1 LAKFIFPHL
10 EVYFMSTQSVPRRLA
25 AELVGTFIFVFVG
38 AGGVITST
46 HFAPNM
52 GLLIAALANG
62 LGLAIAVSLTMGVS
76 GGHLN
81 PAVTLGMLVTSRI
94 RAAEAVGYI
103 VAQVVGATLAAYTLV
118 LLVPQSIGSA
128 ANYGAPSLG
137 SGVGV
142 GVGIAFEAVM
152 TFVLLSAVFGTAVDP
167 RAPKIGG
174 FGIGLAV
181 FLDVLTGGPFTGA
194 MMNPAR
200 AIGPEIA
207 AHYFSAWYVY
217 WIGPIIGG
225 IVGALVY
232 QYVIMDHQSSGAT
245 S

>member
-1 LAKFIFPHL
+1 MSSQSFPR
-10 EVYFMSTQSVPRRLA
+10 MLA
-25 AELVGTFIFVFVG
+25 AELVGTYIFVFVG
-38 AGGVITST
+38 AGGVVTSS
-46 HFAPNM
+46 HFAPSM
-52 GLLIAALANG
+52 GLLIAAFANG
-62 LGLAIAVSLTMGVS
+62 VGLGVAVSLTMGVS

-81 PAVTLGMLVTSRI
+81 PAVTLGMLATRRI
-94 RAAEAVGYI
+94 NVARAVGYI
-103 VAQVVGATLAAYTLV
+103 VAQVVGATLAGYTLV
-118 LLVPQSIGSA
+118 LLVPHEVGSA

-137 SGVGV
+137 LGVSV

-152 TFVLLSAVFGTAVDP
+152 TFVLVSAVFGTAVDP

-217 WIGPIIGG
+217 WVGPIIGS
-225 IVGALVY
+225 VVAALIY
-232 QYVIMDHQSSGAT
+232 QYVIMGGQRVEGSK
-245 S
+245 